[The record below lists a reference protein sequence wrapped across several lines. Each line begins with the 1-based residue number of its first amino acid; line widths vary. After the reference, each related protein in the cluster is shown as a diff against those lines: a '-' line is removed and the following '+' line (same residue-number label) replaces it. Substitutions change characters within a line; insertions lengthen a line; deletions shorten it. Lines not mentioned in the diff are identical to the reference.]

1 MNEHKRIEDKRKS
14 RLYSSKASK
23 LINLDDDNIE
33 APEPASLKRPIGRKA
48 EKEAIKKAKVIN
60 QVGEDRD
67 ESSKVRIELEELRAR
82 RIENERIRAE
92 QFQQLLATE
101 QKHVEL
107 KEKKL
112 ELQDRNE
119 EDRIMAMDT
128 SGVSP
133 IQVEYFDR
141 RRKEIF

>member
-1 MNEHKRIEDKRKS
+1 MEE
-14 RLYSSKASK
+14 RL
-23 LINLDDDNIE
+23 
-33 APEPASLKRPIGRKA
+33 
-48 EKEAIKKAKVIN
+48 KAKVIN

-92 QFQQLLATE
+92 QFQQLLATK

-128 SGVSP
+128 SGMSP
-133 IQVEYFDR
+133 IQVKYFDI
-141 RRKEIF
+141 RRKEIFAKQARRIENIDR